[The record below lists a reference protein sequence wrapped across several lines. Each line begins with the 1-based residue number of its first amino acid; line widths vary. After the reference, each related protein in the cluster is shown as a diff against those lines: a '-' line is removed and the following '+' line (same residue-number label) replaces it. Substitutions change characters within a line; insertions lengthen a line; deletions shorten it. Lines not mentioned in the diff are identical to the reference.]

1 MKDQRNKSSAREGEG
16 VNHRGCGTEVVG
28 SFVEGGR
35 GLSKFL
41 CTCGHT
47 IRDQSD
53 FLSFKGRILKDF
65 DEHAFMG
72 ALSRECEAL
81 VNAVAA
87 GDREA
92 WLRRHF
98 LESYPRDLSHG
109 SVVHDYFNGLF
120 VEHLVTVYECE
131 ECGRLWVQRSVSD
144 NQFVAFVP

>member
-81 VNAVAA
+81 VNAVAGPGGMAATALPGELSA
-87 GDREA
+87 GLIA
-92 WLRRHF
+92 WLG
-98 LESYPRDLSHG
+98 SPRL
-109 SVVHDYFNGLF
+109 LQR
-120 VEHLVTVYECE
+120 TVCRAL
-131 ECGRLWVQRSVSD
+131 GDGVRVR
-144 NQFVAFVP
+144 